1 MKSQGE
7 GEAQREENEK
17 EATTGTTKSEI
28 EGVYVCV
35 YTWDA
40 CSIRKCDTDKCSCVT
55 VWLFFLTQRP
65 CAAASFHSQQ
75 QRRVSNEKN
84 NLIPK
89 GIGCTCARLILKIFS
104 CEATMLCGHI
114 WPENVYHVFPSPC
127 SSFIILSVYH
137 LLLGNPLFSLAAG
150 PGPLGRC

>member
-1 MKSQGE
+1 MRGEVKSQGE
-7 GEAQREENEK
+7 GKAQWKRERK
-17 EATTGTTKSEI
+17 KQRQGPQTLRLR
-28 EGVYVCV
+28 VCMCA
-35 YTWDA
+35 WDA

-55 VWLFFLTQRP
+55 VWLFFLTQRLCASP
-65 CAAASFHSQQ
+65 CFHSQ

-89 GIGCTCARLILKIFS
+89 GIGYTCARLILKICS

-150 PGPLGRC
+150 PLGCC